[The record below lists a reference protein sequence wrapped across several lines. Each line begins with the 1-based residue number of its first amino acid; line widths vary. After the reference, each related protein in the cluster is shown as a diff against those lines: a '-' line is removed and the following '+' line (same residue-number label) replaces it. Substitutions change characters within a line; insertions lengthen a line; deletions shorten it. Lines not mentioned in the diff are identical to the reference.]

1 MSGKWSCFVAMYFFT
16 LYLKNKYISTFFLT
30 YLILVALGLHCC
42 VQVSLAAGLL
52 SGCGAR
58 ASHCSGFSRC
68 GAQAPESRLSSC
80 GLWTQL
86 LRDMWD
92 LSSLGIE
99 PVSSASAGD
108 SFFFFFN

>member
-52 SGCGAR
+52 FVAVHGLLY
-58 ASHCSGFSRC
+58 
-68 GAQAPESRLSSC
+68 GAQALNTQASVVVAHRLSSC
-80 GLWTQL
+80 GSWALECS
-86 LRDMWD
+86 D
-92 LSSLGIE
+92 SSSCG
-99 PVSSASAGD
+99 AWA
-108 SFFFFFN
+108 

>member
-52 SGCGAR
+52 FVAVHGLLTGWLLLFQSTG
-58 ASHCSGFSRC
+58 SRHV
-68 GAQAPESRLSSC
+68 GSVVVAPR
-80 GLWTQL
+80 
-86 LRDMWD
+86 
-92 LSSLGIE
+92 
-99 PVSSASAGD
+99 
-108 SFFFFFN
+108 F